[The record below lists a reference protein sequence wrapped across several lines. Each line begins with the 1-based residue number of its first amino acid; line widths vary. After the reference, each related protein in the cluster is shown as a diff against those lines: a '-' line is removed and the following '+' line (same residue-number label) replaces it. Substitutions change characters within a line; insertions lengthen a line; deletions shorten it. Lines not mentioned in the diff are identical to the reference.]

1 MNLSLPATVLILSA
15 NPKGTATLRLDE
27 EQREIKASLKRS
39 RLRGHFDPI
48 TETAVRTG
56 DLRLAMLE
64 HQPQI
69 VHFSGHGE
77 GEAGLVFEDE
87 TGRAKAVSGEAL
99 AGLFALFAERRL
111 QCVVLNACYS
121 DVQAKAISRHIPYV
135 IGMNAAIGDRAA
147 LEFAKGFYDALGA
160 GESIAFAFEMGRN
173 SIQMEG
179 IPQDLIPTLMPNAEA
194 ISQFFSQSSAAESS
208 GGSGLAQRSS
218 NQQQVLRD
226 VKEEVLVRRKQS
238 LHHSAFIALK
248 MEEQPDQVTGW
259 HTEVKIGHK
268 PSERLAD
275 HVTLADV
282 FFREEMGGKLLVL
295 GAPGSGKTT
304 VLLDLAV
311 ALLSHAMATP
321 SYPIPVILNLSSW
334 QGTQRRGHHR
344 KERLQ
349 SIPDWLVGELQLK
362 YGIAPEIGKQWLKEK
377 RLLPMLDGLD
387 EVKPSEQT
395 LCIKQINQW
404 LQSDL
409 RPLHLIVCSRVDE
422 YQEQGAKLNLN
433 GAVCLQSL
441 TDEQIQQ
448 YLSLVHSELW
458 LSLVQDPALLQ
469 LVQTPFMLSIL
480 TLAYEEISIDRW
492 KSLKTTIDRCQYL
505 LDAYIRRML
514 ERDLGSGRS
523 EQKQTRHWLV
533 WLAKQLKEE
542 FQDEFL
548 IEHMQPT
555 LLKSKAQQLL
565 YTAIVSLIIGTV
577 DGLLLGA
584 LFTPIVGLV
593 VGVGVTLVL
602 LSEQS
607 VGAGGVRQIDVI
619 ESFQFVSGA
628 KLLREVMRSIKP
640 SLIFGAQVGFV
651 IAGLRAITESL
662 MLAEFMKSAWSGMI
676 FGMIGGLNFGLI
688 NGLKAD
694 IETRQYPNQG
704 IWNSLKNVI
713 ILTLISYPA
722 ALFLD
727 RCFLLLFSQHTNGL
741 LFIFR
746 GFAWALIFGIGTGGK
761 ACVQHCVLR
770 LLLYLDRSIPWNYA
784 QFLQSCTERSLLQ
797 RVGGR
802 FRFVHKQLQEHF
814 AEMPFRS

>member
-1 MNLSLPATVLILSA
+1 MN
-15 NPKGTATLRLDE
+15 
-27 EQREIKASLKRS
+27 
-39 RLRGHFDPI
+39 
-48 TETAVRTG
+48 
-56 DLRLAMLE
+56 
-64 HQPQI
+64 
-69 VHFSGHGE
+69 
-77 GEAGLVFEDE
+77 
-87 TGRAKAVSGEAL
+87 
-99 AGLFALFAERRL
+99 
-111 QCVVLNACYS
+111 
-121 DVQAKAISRHIPYV
+121 
-135 IGMNAAIGDRAA
+135 
-147 LEFAKGFYDALGA
+147 
-160 GESIAFAFEMGRN
+160 
-173 SIQMEG
+173 
-179 IPQDLIPTLMPNAEA
+179 
-194 ISQFFSQSSAAESS
+194 SQHSSQSSAAESS
-208 GGSGLAQRSS
+208 GVSGLAQRSS

-238 LHHSAFIALK
+238 LHHAAFIALK

-259 HTEVKIGHK
+259 HSEVKIGHK
-268 PSERLAD
+268 PAERLAD
-275 HVTLADV
+275 QVTLADV
-282 FFREEMGGKLLVL
+282 FFREEMGGKLLIL

-334 QGTQRRGHHR
+334 QGTQRKGHHR
-344 KERLQ
+344 KEKLQ

-362 YGIAPEIGKQWLKEK
+362 YGIAPEIGEQWLKEK

-409 RPLHLIVCSRVDE
+409 RPLHLMVCSRVDE

-448 YLSLVHSELW
+448 YLSQVHSELW

-492 KSLKTTIDRCQYL
+492 KSLQTTIDRCQYL

-523 EQKQTRHWLV
+523 EQKQTRRWLI

-548 IEHMQPT
+548 IEQMQPT
-555 LLKSKAQQLL
+555 LLKSKAQQLIL
-565 YTAIVSLIIGTV
+565 SA
-577 DGLLLGA
+577 
-584 LFTPIVGLV
+584 IVGLILGIADGVILGFLIEPV
-593 VGVGVTLVL
+593 VGVMVGIGVWFGLMVER
-602 LSEQS
+602 SFI
-607 VGAGGVRQIDVI
+607 AGSAQKIDVI
-619 ESFQFVSGA
+619 ESFQFSSGA
-628 KLLREVMRSIKP
+628 KLVRAAGKSIKFSLMFCGALGLVFCGIIGLIGQP
-640 SLIFGAQVGFV
+640 SLIGFG
-651 IAGLRAITESL
+651 I
-662 MLAEFMKSAWSGMI
+662 MLAWCLI
-676 FGMIGGLNFGLI
+676 FGIVNGLTFGLVD
-688 NGLKAD
+688 GLKAD
-694 IETRQYPNQG
+694 IETRRLPNQG
-704 IWNSLKNVI
+704 IWNSAKNTI
-713 ILTLISYPA
+713 ILTLLSYPTGV
-722 ALFLD
+722 FLD
-727 RCFLLLFSQHTNGL
+727 RCLVILFHYDLSWLSSLVRGL
-741 LFIFR
+741 
-746 GFAWALIFGIGTGGK
+746 AWALIFGIGTSGK
-761 ACVQHCVLR
+761 ACVQHGVLR

-797 RVGGR
+797 QVGGR

-814 AEMPFRS
+814 AEMPFRL